1 MLMKNDPPKW
11 YQRRNQ
17 GKWLMGSRCEQVP
30 WSSRWQ
36 LPYCA
41 SSPVPTCATPL
52 STLPIHW
59 MPFGRPAAPLGQE
72 SIWSS
77 WATYHHASIGR
88 PPAHHGD
95 TTCPYCSALV
105 AQNCHFCSAAQMQN
119 RLLGC
124 MLNCCPTAPSS
135 SLKQNY
141 NQVIISQLWTK
152 NESIQR
158 RFVPKQN
165 PDYR

>member
-1 MLMKNDPPKW
+1 MQASKYNSMTFFWFHDARFQIAPFFEIFTWHDQSARNYKQTSDPLTNANEKRSPKW

-59 MPFGRPAAPLGQE
+59 MPFGRQAAPLGQE

-77 WATYHHASIGR
+77 WGTGEHISDASI
-88 PPAHHGD
+88 ASD
-95 TTCPYCSALV
+95 TCP
-105 AQNCHFCSAAQMQN
+105 
-119 RLLGC
+119 LL
-124 MLNCCPTAPSS
+124 PTTHLPTHNSQT
-135 SLKQNY
+135 LKSH
-141 NQVIISQLWTK
+141 IF
-152 NESIQR
+152 NELR
-158 RFVPKQN
+158 T
-165 PDYR
+165 

>member
-1 MLMKNDPPKW
+1 MPSWQKYKYKYKDKYKYETNTNANTNKST
-11 YQRRNQ
+11 NQ
-17 GKWLMGSRCEQVP
+17 SKWLMGWRRLEQVP
-30 WSSRWQ
+30 RLPRWQ
-36 LPYCA
+36 LSFCA
-41 SSPVPTCATPL
+41 SSPAPTCPTAPL
-52 STLPIHW
+52 STLPIHS
-59 MPFGRPAAPLGQE
+59 MPCSTIWALPSQLGPLGQE

-105 AQNCHFCSAAQMQN
+105 AQNFCSAAQMQN

-135 SLKQNY
+135 K
-141 NQVIISQLWTK
+141 TK
-152 NESIQR
+152 A
-158 RFVPKQN
+158 KL
-165 PDYR
+165 